1 MGPPKAF
8 RTESEISTG
17 PGINSLMC
25 ATLGVDRGFPIM
37 RKLILG
43 MLLAGLGAP
52 WGLGQISSKHTDQ
65 SMDLQTTFD
74 DDGHVDPPKKRPQPE
89 PVAKATAVTPEDR
102 AAQQP
107 PATTPGT
114 TANLPAQAPGPSV
127 SEIIQNAIRRDEELR
142 DLRQDFIYQ
151 LQVVT
156 ERLDDDNKV
165 IPDKTK
171 TISAKIKPGK
181 DITYS
186 ADFNDDSDSKSDSSS
201 GKSKVAGVGTG
212 RGLSKGS
219 GDDDDD
225 DDKDKQVEDAKK
237 VNAMLDMAKIA
248 PRYNYQRLTDDTI
261 RDRRC
266 FVIKFTPKKDQPF
279 STREEKV
286 INKVGGTIWID
297 QNDFSIIQ
305 TKGKL
310 TEEVDVAWFLATMK
324 GLDFNYQTSELG
336 LADIAVP
343 AGFSMNFDLNIMGY
357 RMAQRQKSSM
367 TDYVKADA
375 APASAASATPP
386 PAN

>member
-1 MGPPKAF
+1 
-8 RTESEISTG
+8 
-17 PGINSLMC
+17 
-25 ATLGVDRGFPIM
+25 M
-37 RKLILG
+37 RKLIL
-43 MLLAGLGAP
+43 LPLGVTALSAVLSAQMNTKT
-52 WGLGQISSKHTDQ
+52 GHDASGD
-65 SMDLQTTFD
+65 MQTTAD
-74 DDGHVDPPKKRPQPE
+74 DEGYAGRPKSSPQAE
-89 PVAKATAVTPEDR
+89 PVARAVAVTSQDGSSQ
-102 AAQQP
+102 A
-107 PATTPGT
+107 
-114 TANLPAQAPGPSV
+114 AQAPGPSV
-127 SEIIQNAIRRDEELR
+127 NEIIQNAIRRDEELR

-151 LQVVT
+151 LRVVT

-171 TISAKIKPGK
+171 TVSAKIKPGK

-186 ADFNDDSDSKSDSSS
+186 ADFNDDSDSKSNASPE
-201 GKSKVAGVGTG
+201 KSKVAGVGAG
-212 RGLSKGS
+212 RGLKGRDRNS
-219 GDDDDD
+219 DDDD

-248 PRYNYQRLTDDTI
+248 PRYNYQRLNDETV

-279 STREEKV
+279 SSREEKV

-324 GLDFNYQTSELG
+324 ALDFNYQTSELD
-336 LADIAVP
+336 LANIPVP
-343 AGFSMNFDLNIMGY
+343 ADFSMNFDLNIMGY

-367 TDYVKADA
+367 SDYTKADVSQNPPA
-375 APASAASATPP
+375 SPAPAPNP
-386 PAN
+386 

>member
-1 MGPPKAF
+1 
-8 RTESEISTG
+8 
-17 PGINSLMC
+17 
-25 ATLGVDRGFPIM
+25 M
-37 RKLILG
+37 RKLIL
-43 MLLAGLGAP
+43 LILITGLDTP

-65 SMDLQTTFD
+65 SINLQTTFD
-74 DDGHVDPPKKRPQPE
+74 DDGHLDPPKKSSPPAAKAE
-89 PVAKATAVTPEDR
+89 PVAKATAVTPEER
-102 AAQQP
+102 AAQPP
-107 PATTPGT
+107 PAATPPPSAG
-114 TANLPAQAPGPSV
+114 LPAQAPGPSV

-142 DLRQDFIYQ
+142 DLRQDFVYQ

-171 TISAKIKPGK
+171 TVSAKIKPGK

-186 ADFNDDSDSKSDSSS
+186 ADFNDDAESSKSDNPS
-201 GKSKVAGVGTG
+201 GKSKVAGVGAG
-212 RGLSKGS
+212 RGLTRG
-219 GDDDDD
+219 GGEDDDDG
-225 DDKDKQVEDAKK
+225 DKDQQVEDAKK

-248 PRYNYQRLTDDTI
+248 PRYNYQRLNDETV

-324 GLDFNYQTSELG
+324 SLDFNYQTSELG
-336 LADIAVP
+336 LADIPVP
-343 AGFSMNFDLNIMGY
+343 ESFTMNFDLNIMGY

-375 APASAASATPP
+375 VPTASTPP
-386 PAN
+386 PASN

>member
-1 MGPPKAF
+1 
-8 RTESEISTG
+8 
-17 PGINSLMC
+17 
-25 ATLGVDRGFPIM
+25 M
-37 RKLILG
+37 RKLIL
-43 MLLAGLGAP
+43 LTLWVGLGAAG
-52 WGLGQISSKHTDQ
+52 GLGQISSKHTDQ
-65 SMDLQTTFD
+65 SINLQTTFD
-74 DDGHVDPPKKRPQPE
+74 DDGHVDPPKKSSPPVAKVE

-102 AAQQP
+102 AAQPP
-107 PATTPGT
+107 PATPA
-114 TANLPAQAPGPSV
+114 TASLPAQAPGPSV

-186 ADFNDDSDSKSDSSS
+186 ADFNDDSGSSKSDNSS
-201 GKSKVAGVGTG
+201 GTPKVAGVGAG
-212 RGLSKGS
+212 RGLSKSG

-248 PRYNYQRLTDDTI
+248 PRYNYQRLNDETV

-336 LADIAVP
+336 IADIPVP

-367 TDYVKADA
+367 TDYAKSDA
-375 APASAASATPP
+375 APAASATPP

>member
-1 MGPPKAF
+1 
-8 RTESEISTG
+8 
-17 PGINSLMC
+17 
-25 ATLGVDRGFPIM
+25 M
-37 RKLILG
+37 RKLILT
-43 MLLAGLGAP
+43 LLILSGGGWILVA
-52 WGLGQISSKHTDQ
+52 QIGTKGGPDASG
-65 SMDLQTTFD
+65 SMQTTID
-74 DDGHVDPPKKRPQPE
+74 DDGHIDRPRPAVTEE
-89 PVAKATAVTPEDR
+89 PVAKATAVTPEDKVS
-102 AAQQP
+102 QP
-107 PATTPGT
+107 PTAAT
-114 TANLPAQAPGPSV
+114 LPAQAPGPSV

-151 LQVVT
+151 LTVVT
-156 ERLDDDNKV
+156 ERLDDDNQV

-171 TISAKIKPGK
+171 TVSAKIRPGK

-186 ADFNDDSDSKSDSSS
+186 ADFNDESDTKSDRPS
-201 GKSKVAGVGTG
+201 GQTKVAGVGAG
-212 RGLSKGS
+212 RGLRGGGGG
-219 GDDDDD
+219 GDDDDN
-225 DDKDKQVEDAKK
+225 DKDQQVEDAKK

-248 PRYNYQRLTDDTI
+248 PRYNYQRLNDETI

-324 GLDFNYQTSELG
+324 NLDFNYQTSELG
-336 LADIAVP
+336 LADIPVP

-367 TDYVKADA
+367 TDYIKADA
-375 APASAASATPP
+375 TVDPAPAAPTSSASS
-386 PAN
+386 N

>member
-1 MGPPKAF
+1 
-8 RTESEISTG
+8 
-17 PGINSLMC
+17 
-25 ATLGVDRGFPIM
+25 M
-37 RKLILG
+37 RKLILS
-43 MLLAGLGAP
+43 LLVLIALGWVSWA
-52 WGLGQISSKHTDQ
+52 QIGSKGNSDASG
-65 SMDLQTTFD
+65 SMQTTSD
-74 DDGHVDPPKKRPQPE
+74 DSGHVDRPAAPEEPVARAE
-89 PVAKATAVTPEDR
+89 PVAKATAVTAEDK
-102 AAQQP
+102 AAQ
-107 PATTPGT
+107 PAVPA
-114 TANLPAQAPGPSV
+114 ANLPAQAPGPAV

-142 DLRQDFIYQ
+142 DLRQDFVYQ
-151 LQVVT
+151 LKVVT

-171 TISAKIKPGK
+171 TVSAKIKPGK

-186 ADFNDDSDSKSDSSS
+186 ADFNDDSDSKSDDSS
-201 GKSKVAGVGTG
+201 GGSKVAGVGAG
-212 RGLSKGS
+212 RNLKKSR
-219 GDDDDD
+219 DDDD
-225 DDKDKQVEDAKK
+225 DDKDKDQQVEDAKK

-248 PRYNYQRLTDDTI
+248 PRYNYQRLNDDTV

-324 GLDFNYQTSELG
+324 SLDFNYQTSELG
-336 LADIAVP
+336 IADIPVP
-343 AGFSMNFDLNIMGY
+343 DSFMMNFDLNIMGY

-367 TDYVKADA
+367 TDYVKSDAPAAAA
-375 APASAASATPP
+375 APSSSP
-386 PAN
+386 